1 MLGSW
6 LRLNIILLF
15 RRRLIIIIRGLGLS
29 LMLLDLGFVFF
40 VVKILYRGGGGLY
53 SIFYWIW
60 DYKKYKLLKKILIF

>member
-15 RRRLIIIIRGLGLS
+15 RRRLIIIIRGLELS

-40 VVKILYRGGGGLY
+40 VVKILYRGGGLY
-53 SIFYWIW
+53 SIFDWIW
-60 DYKKYKLLKKILIF
+60 DDKKYKLLKKILIF

>member
-15 RRRLIIIIRGLGLS
+15 RRRLIIIIRGLELS

-40 VVKILYRGGGGLY
+40 VVKILYRGGG
-53 SIFYWIW
+53 
-60 DYKKYKLLKKILIF
+60 LIFNL

>member
-15 RRRLIIIIRGLGLS
+15 RRRLIIIIRGLELS

-53 SIFYWIW
+53 SIFDWIW
-60 DYKKYKLLKKILIF
+60 DDKKYKLLKKILIF

>member
-40 VVKILYRGGGGLY
+40 VVKILYRGGG
-53 SIFYWIW
+53 
-60 DYKKYKLLKKILIF
+60 LIFNL

>member
-40 VVKILYRGGGGLY
+40 VVKILYRGGGAY
-53 SIFYWIW
+53 IQS
-60 DYKKYKLLKKILIF
+60 LIGFGMIKNINC